1 MQGASRDALAH
12 AWSFVERQLP
22 AREGSDDH
30 EAATVGEELFGVV
43 AVLDDQVG
51 LRRAL
56 SDPSVDAKRKAAL
69 ATAVLGS
76 HVSDVTLRIVTEVVR
91 ARWSRMRD
99 LADALE
105 TVAVLAMLIEA
116 DAHPGR
122 GHHAGESD
130 DVEDELFRFGR
141 IVEANADLRS
151 ALADPAL
158 PDENKVSLVNT
169 LVEDK
174 ARPVTVRLLTQVAT
188 RPRGRSPEDAI
199 ADYTDIASQ
208 RRTRLVARVTTAVA
222 LSHSEITRL
231 QEALAGLYGHQVHL
245 QIEVDADIVGGVVVH
260 VGDEVL
266 DGSVAGRLA
275 EARRRLE

>member
-12 AWSFVERQLP
+12 AWTFVERQL
-22 AREGSDDH
+22 ASGDG
-30 EAATVGEELFGVV
+30 AAAVGEQLLDV
-43 AVLDDQVG
+43 ATMFDVQVG

-56 SDPSVDAKRKAAL
+56 SDPSLDPDRKAGLVA
-69 ATAVLGS
+69 AVLS
-76 HVSDVTLRIVTEVVR
+76 PHVSDVTLRIVTEVVR

-99 LADALE
+99 LPDSIE
-105 TVAVLAMLIEA
+105 TLAVLAMLIDA

-141 IVEANADLRS
+141 IVEANAGLRS
-151 ALADPAL
+151 ALADRAL
-158 PDENKVSLVNT
+158 PAENKVSLVSS

-174 ARPVTVRLLTQVAT
+174 VRPVTLRLLTQVAT
-188 RPRGRSPEDAI
+188 HPRGRAPEDAI
-199 ADYTDIASQ
+199 AEYGDIAA
-208 RRTRLVARVTTAVA
+208 RRRARLVARVTTAVG
-222 LSHSEITRL
+222 LSDAEIVRL
-231 QEALAGLYGHQVHL
+231 QVALGGLYGHDVHL
-245 QIEVDADIVGGVVVH
+245 QIEVDAAIVGGVIVQ

-266 DGSVAGRLA
+266 DGSIAGRLA

>member
-1 MQGASRDALAH
+1 MQGASRDALAQS
-12 AWSFVERQLP
+12 WTFVEGELS
-22 AREGSDDH
+22 GSNASPD
-30 EAATVGEELFGVV
+30 AASVGEELFGVV
-43 AVLDDQVG
+43 AVLDGQVG

-56 SDPSVDAKRKAAL
+56 SDPSMDGDRKAGL
-69 ATAVLGS
+69 VEAVLGS

-99 LADALE
+99 LADSLE
-105 TVAVLAMLIEA
+105 TLAVLAMLIDA
-116 DAHPGR
+116 DAHPGS
-122 GHHAGESD
+122 GHRAGESD

-141 IVEANADLRS
+141 IVEANAALRA
-151 ALADPAL
+151 ALANPAL
-158 PDENKVSLVNT
+158 PDENKVSLVHA
-169 LVEDK
+169 LLEDK

-199 ADYTDIASQ
+199 ADYTDIAS
-208 RRTRLVARVTTAVA
+208 RRRARLVARVTTAVA
-222 LSHSEITRL
+222 LTDAEITRL
-231 QEALAGLYGHQVHL
+231 QEALAGLYGHEVHL
-245 QIEVDADIVGGVVVH
+245 QIEVDADIVGGVVVQ

>member
-1 MQGASRDALAH
+1 MQGASRDSLAQ
-12 AWSFVERQLP
+12 AWAFVERELS
-22 AREGSDDH
+22 GSDPG
-30 EAATVGEELFGVV
+30 AAAVGEELFGVV
-43 AVLDDQVG
+43 AVIDAQVG

-56 SDPSVDAKRKAAL
+56 SDPSMDGDRKAAL
-69 ATAVLGS
+69 VEAVFGP

-99 LADALE
+99 LADSLE
-105 TVAVLAMLIEA
+105 TLAVLAELIDA
-116 DAHPGR
+116 DAHPGS
-122 GHHAGESD
+122 GHRAGESD

-141 IVEANADLRS
+141 IVEANAALRA

-158 PDENKVSLVNT
+158 PDENKVSLVNA

-199 ADYTDIASQ
+199 ADYTDIAS
-208 RRTRLVARVTTAVA
+208 RRRARLVARVTTAVG
-222 LSHSEITRL
+222 LSDAEITRL
-231 QEALAGLYGHQVHL
+231 QEALVGLYGHEVHL
-245 QIEVDADIVGGVVVH
+245 QIEVDADIVGGVVVQ

>member
-1 MQGASRDALAH
+1 MQGASRDALAQSW
-12 AWSFVERQLP
+12 AFVEHELSD
-22 AREGSDDH
+22 GSD
-30 EAATVGEELFGVV
+30 AAAVGEELFGVV
-43 AVLDDQVG
+43 AVIDAQAG

-56 SDPSVDAKRKAAL
+56 SDPSTDGDRKAAL
-69 ATAVLGS
+69 VDAVFGS
-76 HVSDVTLRIVTEVVR
+76 HVSDVTLRVVTEVVR
-91 ARWSRMRD
+91 ARWSRTRD
-99 LADALE
+99 LADSLE
-105 TVAVLAMLIEA
+105 TLAVLAELIQA
-116 DAHPGR
+116 DAHPGS

-141 IVEANADLRS
+141 IVEANAALRA

-158 PDENKVSLVNT
+158 PDENKVSLVNA

-199 ADYTDIASQ
+199 ADYTDIAS
-208 RRTRLVARVTTAVA
+208 RRRARLVARVTTAVGLTDA
-222 LSHSEITRL
+222 EIVRL
-231 QEALAGLYGHQVHL
+231 QAALAGLYGHEVHL
-245 QIEVDADIVGGVVVH
+245 QIEVDADIVGGVVVQ

-275 EARRRLE
+275 DARRRLE

>member
-1 MQGASRDALAH
+1 MQGASRDSLAQ
-12 AWSFVERQLP
+12 AWAFVE
-22 AREGSDDH
+22 H
-30 EAATVGEELFGVV
+30 ELSGGQAPGTDAGAVGEELFGVV
-43 AVLDDQVG
+43 AVIDVQVG

-56 SDPSVDAKRKAAL
+56 SDPSVDGKRKADL
-69 ATAVLGS
+69 AKAVLGS
-76 HVSDVTLRIVTEVVR
+76 HVSDITLRIVTEVVR

-99 LADALE
+99 LADAIE
-105 TVAVLAMLIEA
+105 TLAVLAMLTEA

-122 GHHAGESD
+122 GHHTGESD

-141 IVEANADLRS
+141 IVEANAALRA

-158 PDENKVSLVNT
+158 PAENKVSLVNA

-199 ADYTDIASQ
+199 DDYTDIAS
-208 RRTRLVARVTTAVA
+208 RRRARLVARVTTAVG
-222 LSHSEITRL
+222 LSDSEITRL
-231 QEALAGLYGHQVHL
+231 QEALAGLYGHEVHL
-245 QIEVDADIVGGVVVH
+245 QIEVDADIVGGVVVQ

>member
-12 AWSFVERQLP
+12 AWTYVERQL
-22 AREGSDDH
+22 ARSGDEHH
-30 EAATVGEELFGVV
+30 EAAAVGEELFGVV
-43 AVLDDQVG
+43 DLLDAQVG

-56 SDPSVDAKRKAAL
+56 SDPSVVGLRKADL
-69 ATAVLGS
+69 LKAVLGS
-76 HVSDVTLRIVTEVVR
+76 HVSDITLRIVTDVVR
-91 ARWSRMRD
+91 SRWSRMRD
-99 LADALE
+99 LGDAVE
-105 TVAVLAMLIEA
+105 TLAVLAMLIEA

-141 IVEANADLRS
+141 IVEGNAALRA
-151 ALADPAL
+151 ALTDPAL
-158 PDENKVSLVNT
+158 PDENKVSLVSA
-169 LVEDK
+169 LVEEK
-174 ARPVTVRLLTQVAT
+174 ARPVTLRLLTQVAT
-188 RPRGRSPEDAI
+188 RPRARSPEDAI
-199 ADYTDIASQ
+199 ADYTGIAAR
-208 RRTRLVARVTTAVA
+208 RRTRLVARVTTAIA
-222 LSHSEITRL
+222 LSDGETTRL
-231 QEALAGLYGHQVHL
+231 QAALAGLYGHEVHL

>member
-1 MQGASRDALAH
+1 MQGASRDALAQ
-12 AWSFVERQLP
+12 AWAFVEHELP
-22 AREGSDDH
+22 SGSQAHDA
-30 EAATVGEELFGVV
+30 ETVGEQLFGVV
-43 AVLDDQVG
+43 DLIDAQVG

-56 SDPSVDAKRKAAL
+56 SDPSMDADRKAGL
-69 ATAVLGS
+69 AEAVLGS
-76 HVSDVTLRIVTEVVR
+76 HVSEITLRIVTDVVR

-105 TVAVLAMLIEA
+105 TLAVLAMLIEA

-122 GHHAGESD
+122 GHHVGESD

-141 IVEANADLRS
+141 IVEANAGLRA
-151 ALADPAL
+151 ALSDPAL
-158 PDENKVSLVNT
+158 PDDNKVALVNA

-188 RPRGRSPEDAI
+188 HPRGRSPEDAI
-199 ADYTDIASQ
+199 ADYTGIAA
-208 RRTRLVARVTTAVA
+208 RRRARLVARVTTAVA
-222 LSHSEITRL
+222 LSDSEITRL
-231 QEALAGLYGHQVHL
+231 QEALAGLYGHEVHL

>member
-1 MQGASRDALAH
+1 MQGASRDALAQ
-12 AWSFVERQLP
+12 AWTSVERRLVP
-22 AREGSDDH
+22 PVD
-30 EAATVGEELFGVV
+30 AALVGDELFGVV
-43 AVLDDQVG
+43 GVIDTQVA

-56 SDPSVDAKRKAAL
+56 SDPAIEGDRKADLIA
-69 ATAVLGS
+69 AVLGS
-76 HVSDVTLRIVTEVVR
+76 KVSGETLATVTELVR

-99 LADALE
+99 LGDAIESL
-105 TVAVLAMLIEA
+105 AVLALLIDA

-141 IVEANADLRS
+141 IVEANAALRA

-158 PDENKVSLVNT
+158 PDDNKVSLISA

-174 ARPVTVRLLTQVAT
+174 ARPVTLRLLTQVAT
-188 RPRGRSPEDAI
+188 HPRGRLPEDAI
-199 ADYTDIASQ
+199 ADYGDIAA
-208 RRTRLVARVTTAVA
+208 RRRSRLVARVTTAVG
-222 LSHSEITRL
+222 LSDAETTRL
-231 QEALAGLYGHQVHL
+231 QAALAGLYGRDVHL
-245 QIEVDADIVGGVVVH
+245 QIEVDADIVGGVVVQ

>member
-158 PDENKVSLVNT
+158 PDENKVSLVNA

-222 LSHSEITRL
+222 LSDSEITRL

>member
-1 MQGASRDALAH
+1 MQGASRDALAQ
-12 AWSFVERQLP
+12 AWTFAESQL
-22 AREGSDDH
+22 ASGT
-30 EAATVGEELFGVV
+30 AAAAVGDELFGVV
-43 AVLDDQVG
+43 AVIDEQVG

-56 SDPSVDAKRKAAL
+56 SDPSVDGGRKAGLVA
-69 ATAVLGS
+69 AVFGS

-99 LADALE
+99 LADAIE
-105 TVAVLAMLIEA
+105 TLAVLSMLIEA
-116 DAHPGR
+116 DSHPGR

-141 IVEANADLRS
+141 IVEANADLRA

-158 PDENKVSLVNT
+158 PDENKVSLVNA

-188 RPRGRSPEDAI
+188 HPRGHSPEDAI
-199 ADYTDIASQ
+199 ADYTAIAS
-208 RRTRLVARVTTAVA
+208 RRRARLVARVTTAIG
-222 LSHSEITRL
+222 LSDSEITRL
-231 QEALAGLYGHQVHL
+231 HEALAGLYGREVHL
-245 QIEVDADIVGGVVVH
+245 QIEVDADIVGGVVVQ

-275 EARRRLE
+275 EARRRLG

>member
-12 AWSFVERQLP
+12 AWTYVERQLT
-22 AREGSDDH
+22 RSGDEHH
-30 EAATVGEELFGVV
+30 EASAVGEELFGVV
-43 AVLDDQVG
+43 AVLDEQVG

-56 SDPSVDAKRKAAL
+56 SDPAVDAKRKADL
-69 ATAVLGS
+69 AKGIFGS
-76 HVSDVTLRIVTEVVR
+76 HVSDITLRIVTEVVR

-99 LADALE
+99 LADAVE
-105 TVAVLAMLIEA
+105 TLAVLAMLTEA
-116 DAHPGR
+116 DAHPGS
-122 GHHAGESD
+122 GHRAGESD

-141 IVEANADLRS
+141 IVEANAALRS
-151 ALADPAL
+151 ALADAAL
-158 PDENKVSLVNT
+158 PDENKVSLINA

-174 ARPVTVRLLTQVAT
+174 ARPVTVQLLTQIAT

-199 ADYTDIASQ
+199 AEYADVAS
-208 RRTRLVARVTTAVA
+208 RRRARLVARVTTAVA
-222 LSHSEITRL
+222 LSDSEVARL
-231 QEALAGLYGHQVHL
+231 QEALAGLYGHEVHL
-245 QIEVDADIVGGVVVH
+245 QIEVDADIVGGVVVQ